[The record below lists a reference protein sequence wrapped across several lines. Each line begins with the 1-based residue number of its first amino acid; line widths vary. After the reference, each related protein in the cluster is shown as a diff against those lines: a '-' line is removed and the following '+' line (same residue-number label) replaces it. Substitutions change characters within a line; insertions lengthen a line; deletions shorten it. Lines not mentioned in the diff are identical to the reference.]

1 MKKRNKRPKLYNSSK
16 GLISA
21 EMLES
26 SLFNFCCENCINQSK
41 NDTLYQIKERG
52 VYNGNSRR

>member
-1 MKKRNKRPKLYNSSK
+1 MEKRNNRPKLYNSSK

-26 SLFNFCCENCINQSK
+26 SLLIFNAK
-41 NDTLYQIKERG
+41 Y
-52 VYNGNSRR
+52 V